1 MNTKNNSFSS
11 FLSEFLINLALKF
24 SSYED
29 NNLTKKESPSI
40 KSKSESLN
48 QIKSKPLSN
57 YEDQL
62 TFDSFQSTKN
72 ISSDLNKSQSQGE
85 EDTFFSLKHYSFGSE
100 TSYSIKSSNNIINK
114 FIIDIILEY
123 NFVFYN
129 LFSYYNYGINI
140 NKYITII
147 FALEISD

>member
-40 KSKSESLN
+40 KSKPESIN

-62 TFDSFQSTKN
+62 HFDSF
-72 ISSDLNKSQSQGE
+72 
-85 EDTFFSLKHYSFGSE
+85 
-100 TSYSIKSSNNIINK
+100 
-114 FIIDIILEY
+114 
-123 NFVFYN
+123 
-129 LFSYYNYGINI
+129 
-140 NKYITII
+140 
-147 FALEISD
+147 